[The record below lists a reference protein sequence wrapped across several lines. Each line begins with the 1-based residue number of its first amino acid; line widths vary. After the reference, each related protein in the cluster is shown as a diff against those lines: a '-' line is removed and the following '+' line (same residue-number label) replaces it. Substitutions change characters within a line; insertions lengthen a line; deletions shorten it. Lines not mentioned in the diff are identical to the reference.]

1 MYNPVNSDNPISF
14 GADGAPFS
22 EQFQD
27 IYFDSDSGCQQSSA
41 VFIQGNDIYNRLL
54 QGKSPLT
61 IAETGFGSGLNFL
74 LTLQVYQK
82 VQQQLA
88 LQKNG
93 ESPLLPLT
101 FISVE
106 KYPLTKEQLEKSLAI
121 LPELAEYAQSLVE
134 QYPDKCEQ
142 MWQGKF
148 FGGKVT
154 LQLYFD
160 DAAQAFSALKT
171 KKSGLIDAWYLD
183 GFSPRKNPDMWHAP
197 LFEQIARLSKEQ
209 ASVAT
214 FTVAGLVRRQL
225 AEIGFRLEK
234 KATGGKKKQM
244 LTGIFQQGKNSGKGY
259 RLRPSINK
267 PHQVGIIGGGIASA
281 CAAYAL
287 TRLGVKVNLYCQDST
302 VAQGASSNAIGALY
316 PLLHQQA
323 DDISLFYQQ
332 AFNRAK
338 SLYQQVSDEGHHFP
352 HQWCG
357 LLEVSYKESL
367 EKRQQ
372 LFEQLKSWPKTLIHG
387 VNAEQASELAGL
399 KLDFGGLFMPGAG
412 WIAPGELVKTLF
424 SAAQATN
431 RLKIKADIKIDHI
444 QQNEDLS
451 WQLRSEHASFNE
463 KVLIICGGA
472 ESIKLNIADQLPLSS
487 VRGQVS
493 SMQTNPETDK
503 LSTVLCHKG
512 YLTPEHKGLHCIGA
526 TFEKNSFDTRAKA
539 EDDAYNLAMLEKC
552 LPGMSQW
559 NAEDVIASKARLRC
573 MTPDHI
579 PMVGPMPDIQAHKTI
594 YAHLAK
600 DKNWRF
606 NQAAPVIDN
615 LYLMTGLGARGLCSA
630 PLLADILAADICGT
644 PYPVDS
650 KMLFNLAP
658 NRFIIR
664 DIIKGKC

>member
-1 MYNPVNSDNPISF
+1 MNKDSSISF
-14 GADGAPFS
+14 GVDGAPFS

-27 IYFDSDSGCQQSSA
+27 IYFDSDSGCQQSSE
-41 VFIQGNDIYNRLL
+41 VFIRGNDIFNRLL
-54 QGKSPLT
+54 QNQAPLT

-82 VQQQLA
+82 AQQQLT
-88 LQKNG
+88 LQQSA
-93 ESPLLPLT
+93 EQPLLPLT

-106 KYPLTKEQLEKSLAI
+106 KYPMTREQLGKSLAI
-121 LPELAEYAQSLVE
+121 LPELAEYADALVE
-134 QYPDKCEQ
+134 QYPQTCEQ
-142 MWQGKF
+142 MWQGSF
-148 FGGKVT
+148 LDGKVT
-154 LQLYFD
+154 LKLYFE
-160 DAAQAFSALKT
+160 DAAKGFSELKS
-171 KKSGLIDAWYLD
+171 KKSGLVDAWYLD

-244 LTGIFQQGKNSGKGY
+244 LTGVFQQDKNSGKGY
-259 RLRPSINK
+259 RLRPAIAK

-287 TRLGVKVNLYCQDST
+287 TRLGVKVNLYCRDNEI
-302 VAQGASSNAIGALY
+302 AQGASSNAIGALY
-316 PLLHQQA
+316 PLLHQQS

-338 SLYQQVSDEGHHFP
+338 ALYQQISDEGHSFP

-357 LLEVSYKESL
+357 LLEVSYKDSL
-367 EKRQQ
+367 IKRQQ
-372 LFEQLKSWPKTLIHG
+372 LFEQLKSWPKSLIHG
-387 VNAEQASELAGL
+387 VNAEKANELAGI

-424 SAAQATN
+424 SAAEATT
-431 RLKIKADIKIDHI
+431 RLKIKTGFHI
-444 QQNEDLS
+444 EHISQNQDLS
-451 WQLRSEHASFNE
+451 WQLTGPKGSFNE
-463 KVLIICGGA
+463 KVLIICTGA
-472 ESIKLNIADQLPLSS
+472 ESIKLNISEQLPLSS

-493 SMQTNPETDK
+493 SMQTDPEIGK

-512 YLTPEHKGLHCIGA
+512 YLTPQHGGQHCIGA
-526 TFEKNSFDTRAKA
+526 TFEKNSFDTTAKA

-552 LPGMSQW
+552 LPGLSPW
-559 NAEDVIASKARLRC
+559 EEKDVISSKARLRC
-573 MTPDHI
+573 MTPDHL
-579 PMVGPMPDIQAHKTI
+579 PMVGPMPDIDAHKAT
-594 YAHLAK
+594 YSHLAK
-600 DKNWRF
+600 DKNWRY

-630 PLLADILAADICGT
+630 PLLADILAADICNT

-658 NRFIIR
+658 NRFVIR

>member
-1 MYNPVNSDNPISF
+1 MNKDNQISF
-14 GADGAPFS
+14 GPDGAPFS

-27 IYFDSDSGCQQSSA
+27 IYFDSNSGCQQSSA
-41 VFIQGNDIYNRLL
+41 VFIQGNDIFNRLV
-54 QGKSPLT
+54 QGQTPLT

-82 VQQQLA
+82 AQQERG
-88 LQKNG
+88 KK
-93 ESPLLPLT
+93 PLLPLT

-106 KYPLTKEQLEKSLAI
+106 KYPLTKEQLKKSLAI
-121 LPELAEYAQSLVE
+121 LPELAEYTRSLVE
-134 QYPDKCEQ
+134 QYPEKCEQ

-148 FGGKVT
+148 LDGQVT

-160 DAAQAFSALKT
+160 DAASAFSGLKS

-183 GFSPRKNPDMWHAP
+183 GFSPRKNPDMWHPP

-259 RLRPSINK
+259 RLRPGISK

-287 TRLGVKVNLYCQDST
+287 TRLGVKVNLYCRDSA

-332 AFNRAK
+332 AFNRARA
-338 SLYQQVSDEGHHFP
+338 LYRQVSDEGHEFP

-367 EKRQQ
+367 QKRQQ
-372 LFEQLKSWPKTLIHG
+372 VFEQLKSWPKTLIHG
-387 VNAEQASELAGL
+387 VDAEKANQLAGL
-399 KLDFGGLFMPGAG
+399 DVGFGGLFMPGAG

-424 SAAQATN
+424 DAAQATN
-431 RLKIKADIKIDHI
+431 RLKIKTDINIDRI
-444 QQNEDLS
+444 SQNEDLS
-451 WQLRSEHASFNE
+451 WQLHSGQNSFHE

-472 ESIKLNIADQLPLSS
+472 ESIKLNISDQLPLSS

-493 SMQTNPETDK
+493 SMPSNQNIGE
-503 LSTVLCHKG
+503 LNTVLCHKG
-512 YLTPEHKGLHCIGA
+512 YLTPQHNNQHCIGA
-526 TFEKNSFDTRAKA
+526 TFEKNSFDTDARA
-539 EDDAYNLAMLEKC
+539 EDDAYNLNMLDTC
-552 LPGMSQW
+552 LPGLSPW
-559 NAEDVIASKARLRC
+559 SAEDVAASKARLRC
-573 MTPDHI
+573 MTPDHL
-579 PMVGPMPDIQAHKTI
+579 PVVGPMPDIEAHKTL
-594 YAHLAK
+594 YAHLSK
-600 DKNWRF
+600 DKNWRY

-644 PYPVDS
+644 PYPVDTQ
-650 KMLFNLAP
+650 MLFNLAP
-658 NRFIIR
+658 NRFVIR
-664 DIIKGKC
+664 DLIKGKVKDKS